1 MNSRKLKILTV
12 AIVLAALAYI
22 IPHSSSFVVLL
33 ATRALVFAI
42 LAMSLDILLG
52 FTGLASLGQAA
63 YFSVG
68 AYFTAIMATKFHFGL
83 GWDFWLVVILGMAVA
98 ALLAAFFGLF
108 AIRASGVYFLMITL
122 ALGQCV
128 WGLAYRWNSL
138 TGGDNGI
145 NVPTRPSFGL
155 DLTDERTFFFLVFG
169 FFVATLIVLYVL
181 VQSPFGR
188 SLTGIRERELR
199 MQILGYNTWL
209 HKYIAFIIAG
219 AFGGLAGVLWT
230 HTNGLVSPDT
240 VVLTTSVDAL
250 LMVVLGGAG
259 TLVGG
264 AIGSGIV
271 FGLREYLSTL
281 VPWWQ
286 YVLGGVYVLTILYL
300 PTGLMGLG
308 DRGGGLALIVLDD
321 ELDVGAA
328 QLAAVLVEI
337 HLEAV
342 AHVLADLGKDAGH
355 RRDEADTQFLGL
367 GRRCHAQA
375 EHEAAQEHGCQASQC
390 ACHFLPSLS
399 LSISS

>member
-1 MNSRKLKILTV
+1 MDTQKTKVLIV
-12 AIVLAALAYI
+12 ALVLLALAYI
-22 IPHSSSFVVLL
+22 IPHSTSFVVLL

-42 LAMSLDILLG
+42 LAMSVDVLLG

-63 YFSVG
+63 YFGVG
-68 AYFTAIMATKFHFGL
+68 AYMTAILAAKFHIGL
-83 GWDFWLVVILGMAVA
+83 GWDFWIVVLLGMLIGA
-98 ALLAAFFGLF
+98 ALAAFFGLF

-145 NVPTRPSFGL
+145 SVTARPSFGL
-155 DLTDERTFFFLVFG
+155 DLTNERTFFFLVFG
-169 FFVATLIVLYVL
+169 FFIASLLLLYIFVR
-181 VQSPFGR
+181 SPFGR

-209 HKYIAFIIAG
+209 HKYIAFIVAG
-219 AFGGLAGVLWT
+219 AFGGLAGVLWA
-230 HTNGLVSPDT
+230 HTNGLVSPET
-240 VVLTTSVDAL
+240 LVLTTSVDAL

-264 AIGSGIV
+264 AIGAAIV

-300 PTGLMGLG
+300 PTGLMGIPARINQALSN
-308 DRGGGLALIVLDD
+308 RASKSAPAEKLA
-321 ELDVGAA
+321 
-328 QLAAVLVEI
+328 
-337 HLEAV
+337 
-342 AHVLADLGKDAGH
+342 
-355 RRDEADTQFLGL
+355 
-367 GRRCHAQA
+367 
-375 EHEAAQEHGCQASQC
+375 
-390 ACHFLPSLS
+390 PS
-399 LSISS
+399 